1 MSAVAVAAGVLLA
14 LPLFALA
21 AVGLDGPWLILL
33 GALGAIPAIDAA
45 VALVNRG
52 VTRGFGA
59 TLLPALALRDG
70 VPSHL
75 RTLVAVPTLLTT
87 REAIEEQIERL
98 EIHHLA
104 SPEGD
109 LHFALLSDWVDAMTE
124 HVEGD
129 GALLAAAAEGIAR
142 LNRRYGPA
150 PGGDRFLLLHR
161 RRVWNEG
168 EGRWIGWERKRGKL
182 HELNRL
188 LRGATDTTFVV
199 DGPAASRVPADV
211 RYVITLDADTRLP
224 RDTVRRLIGK
234 MAHPLNRPRF
244 DAAAGR
250 VVEGYAVLQPRVTPS
265 LPVGREGSLFQ
276 RVFSSMSGIDPYAS
290 AVSDVY
296 QDLFG
301 EGSYAGKGI
310 YDVDAF
316 EAALAGRVPDST
328 LLSHD
333 LFEGVFARAGLASD
347 VEVVEEFPARYDV
360 AALRHHRWARG
371 DWQLLPW
378 IFGRGPIADTD
389 RKRGAMPAIGR
400 WKMLDNLRRT
410 LSAPAAVLAL
420 LAGWALPLDAAAV
433 WTIFVLATIALPTL
447 IPVVAAIVPRA
458 TGITARSHLGALG
471 ADLRSRFAQSA
482 LHGHLS
488 RAPGVA
494 DGRCDRA
501 NSGPAVHHPAPSARM
516 GPGGAGDDRSAA
528 RPFRLLSPD
537 GWRGRHRRCGLARR
551 FGLGAG
557 TWPLVLP
564 FAALWIA
571 SPAIARWSA
580 NLLSSRAGCPCPTP
594 MPAIAADR
602 APDLAILRD
611 LRDAGR
617 PHAAAGQFSGRP
629 APVLAHRTSPT
640 NLGLYLLSAVSARDF
655 GWIGTI
661 EAVERLEATLST
673 MSRLAR
679 FRGHFYN
686 WYDTQDSAAARSAI
700 RLVGRQRQSGGASDR
715 PRQCMPGVAHHPLTD
730 ERRLAGIADALE
742 IIREEAERIA
752 RRPANADG
760 DMAPARSGDRR
771 SRRRAA
777 PSTVNGEAIATL
789 ASSRSTPRP

>member
-1 MSAVAVAAGVLLA
+1 MSARSLLSPRPSSPCRCSRSLPLGLHGAWLSLLA
-14 LPLFALA
+14 
-21 AVGLDGPWLILL
+21 G
-33 GALGAIPAIDAA
+33 LGAIPAIDAA

-52 VTRGFGA
+52 VTRSFGA

-87 REAIEEQIERL
+87 HEAIEEQIERL

-109 LHFALLSDWVDAMTE
+109 LHFALLSDWVDAATE
-124 HVEGD
+124 HLEGD
-129 GALLAAAAEGIAR
+129 AVLLAAAAEGIAQ
-142 LNRRYGPA
+142 LNQRHGAA
-150 PGGDRFLLLHR
+150 PGGARFLLLHR

-188 LRGATDTTFVV
+188 LRGATDTTFVSTDRQPCV
-199 DGPAASRVPADV
+199 VPADV

-244 DAAAGR
+244 DADAGR

-265 LPVGREGSLFQ
+265 LPIGREGSLFQ

-310 YDVDAF
+310 YEVDAF

-378 IFGRGPIADTD
+378 ILGRGPVASKD
-389 RKRGAMPAIGR
+389 RKRGAIPAIGR

-420 LAGWALPLDAAAV
+420 LVGWTLPFEAAAI
-433 WTIFVLATIALPTL
+433 WTFFVLATIVLPTL
-447 IPVVAAIVPRA
+447 IPVVAAVVPGR
-458 TGITARSHLGALG
+458 TGITVRSHLGALG
-471 ADLRSRFAQSA
+471 ADLRLALAQSA
-482 LHGHLS
+482 LMISFLAHQAWLMGDAITRTLTRLFVTRRHLLEW
-488 RAPGVA
+488 VT
-494 DGRCDRA
+494 
-501 NSGPAVHHPAPSARM
+501 
-516 GPGGAGDDRSAA
+516 GGAGNDRSAA
-528 RPFRLLSPD
+528 RPSRLLSPD
-537 GWRGRHRRCGLARR
+537 GRGGRHRRCGGDRR
-551 FGLGAG
+551 FGVGA
-557 TWPLVLP
+557 
-564 FAALWIA
+564 
-571 SPAIARWSA
+571 R
-580 NLLSSRAGCPCPTP
+580 
-594 MPAIAADR
+594 
-602 APDLAILRD
+602 DLAAR
-611 LRDAGR
+611 
-617 PHAAAGQFSGRP
+617 AA
-629 APVLAHRTSPT
+629 V
-640 NLGLYLLSAVSARDF
+640 
-655 GWIGTI
+655 
-661 EAVERLEATLST
+661 
-673 MSRLAR
+673 
-679 FRGHFYN
+679 RGAL
-686 WYDTQDSAAARSAI
+686 D
-700 RLVGRQRQSGGASDR
+700 
-715 PRQCMPGVAHHPLTD
+715 
-730 ERRLAGIADALE
+730 RLAGDRALDE
-742 IIREEAERIA
+742 
-752 RRPANADG
+752 PV
-760 DMAPARSGDRR
+760 S
-771 SRRRAA
+771 
-777 PSTVNGEAIATL
+777 
-789 ASSRSTPRP
+789 